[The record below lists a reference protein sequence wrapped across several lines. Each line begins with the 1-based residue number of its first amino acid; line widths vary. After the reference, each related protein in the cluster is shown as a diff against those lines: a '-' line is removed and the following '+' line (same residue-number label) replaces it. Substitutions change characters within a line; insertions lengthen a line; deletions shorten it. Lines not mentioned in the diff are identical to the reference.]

1 MLDIILFFLLLSK
14 FVIRLDLGLV
24 KYMLMLMVIIKII
37 NLGFVLCLVFMKF
50 FSFFR
55 DVFIDDRF

>member
-1 MLDIILFFLLLSK
+1 MLDIFLFFLLLSK

-24 KYMLMLMVIIKII
+24 KYMLMLMVIKII

-50 FSFFR
+50 FSFYR

>member
-24 KYMLMLMVIIKII
+24 KYMLMLMVIKII
-37 NLGFVLCLVFMKF
+37 NLGFVLCLFFMKF
-50 FSFFR
+50 FSFYR